1 MITVTLLAVGV
12 LSLFGITSLGLRRR
26 SEGVSADR
34 RGIALQT
41 VIIMVV
47 LLVIAGAVAG
57 VLLTRGNEAV
67 TDLENQD
74 VSRDAEDFENEAL
87 CKAAGFS
94 WSTSSSNNAVVASK
108 CVDN

>member
-1 MITVTLLAVGV
+1 MVTVALLAVGV
-12 LSLFGITSLGLRRR
+12 PSLFGIVSWGLRGR

-57 VLLTRGNEAV
+57 VLLSRGNQAV
-67 TDLENQD
+67 TDLERQD
-74 VSRDAEDFENEAL
+74 ITQAATNYTHRNL
-87 CKAAGFS
+87 CLAAGYK
-94 WSTSSSNNAVVASK
+94 WSAAAGTHTTTGTH
-108 CVDN
+108 CHT